1 MNRDT
6 LYNNKNLK
14 ENSILLENYSYDDA
28 IVGITESGS
37 VVYDFDLMI
46 AWLCETED
54 FNYEDAVEWIE
65 YNTFRAIPYFQ
76 NKGIVPTIVYKG
88 EDDKYYNMFS
98 DEHVLAEK

>member
-88 EDDKYYNMFS
+88 EDDKYYDVIGGEEITF
-98 DEHVLAEK
+98 